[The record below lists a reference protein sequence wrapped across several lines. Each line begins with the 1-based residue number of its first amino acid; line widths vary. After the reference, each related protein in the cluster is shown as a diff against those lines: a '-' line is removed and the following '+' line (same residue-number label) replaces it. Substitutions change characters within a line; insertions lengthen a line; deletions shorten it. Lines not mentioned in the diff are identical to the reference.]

1 MTNDVMKKGSIFL
14 FNDVIIVAK
23 CVVSNRRYVGEMC
36 FKLNEVKLVKQ
47 GTILQIADSFELGKH
62 SISILFYLHFSFPYS
77 QKNRF
82 WLLYTELE
90 IELEDVSIA
99 NIWEKYIVYWSEYKG
114 EEDDDKD
121 DKAAP
126 REEVSRLLVK
136 TRTVSYTLPPDDV
149 PDQFI

>member
-1 MTNDVMKKGSIFL
+1 M
-14 FNDVIIVAK
+14 
-23 CVVSNRRYVGEMC
+23 
-36 FKLNEVKLVKQ
+36 
-47 GTILQIADSFELGKH
+47 
-62 SISILFYLHFSFPYS
+62 
-77 QKNRF
+77 
-82 WLLYTELE
+82 LYTELE

-121 DKAAP
+121 DTAVP

-149 PDQFI
+149 PEQFI